1 MMKKKN
7 TIICIL
13 IIGIFLL
20 FISTGFSKQTQLE
33 FSINNSVE
41 IGFER
46 STTIYTESDVTK
58 ISFSGKLTV
67 DKTAEIIIIKN
78 GSDDIVYN
86 STYSNLK
93 GKPIQFEVDNLVPN
107 SYYTLKFFSKDA
119 KTGYLLLMTD
129 KSLVEFPKGHT
140 QSIKTDMSH

>member
-7 TIICIL
+7 MIICIL
-13 IIGIFLL
+13 AIGIFLL
-20 FISTGFSKQTQLE
+20 FISADFSKQTQLE

-46 STTIYTESDVTK
+46 SITIYTESDVTK
-58 ISFSGKLTV
+58 IPFSGKLTV
-67 DKTAEIIIIKN
+67 DKTAEIIITKN
-78 GSDDIVYN
+78 ESGDIVYN

-93 GKPIQFEVDNLVPN
+93 AKPIQFEVDNLVPN
-107 SYYTLKFFSKDA
+107 SYYTLNFFSKDA

-129 KSLVEFPKGHT
+129 KLLVKSPKGHI
-140 QSIKTDMSH
+140 QSIKTDLM